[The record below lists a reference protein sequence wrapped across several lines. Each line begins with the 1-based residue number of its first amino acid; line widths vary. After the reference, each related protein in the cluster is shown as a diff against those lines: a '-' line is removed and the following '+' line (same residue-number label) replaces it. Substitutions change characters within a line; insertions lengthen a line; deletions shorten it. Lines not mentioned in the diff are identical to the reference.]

1 MWAWGML
8 VGPRPVSRDV
18 GYSLTCSVVLPVFN
32 EMGNV
37 SKCIER
43 LKQVLDSAFVNY
55 ELIVVNDG
63 STDETLEVINNLK
76 VNIPQLKIISYIENK
91 GKGHAVRTGVLQ
103 TKGKVVILLDGD
115 LDISPNNIKRYV
127 TELDYYDLVIGCKRH
142 PLSKVQWSTKRKF
155 LSKIFN
161 FIVKLCTGIKLRDT
175 QCGVKAANG
184 SALRKIFQIM
194 AVKRYAFDVELLTI
208 ATALGLKIRELPV
221 EMNLTHSFKVKD
233 IAKMFQDVLGI
244 SYRLRIKKYYEKK
257 ILLDKQIRALHPEIK
272 EGNVR

>member
-1 MWAWGML
+1 ML
-8 VGPRPVSRDV
+8 VRPRPADAIGEGAVS
-18 GYSLTCSVVLPVFN
+18 CSVVIPVFN
-32 EMGNV
+32 ENQNIG
-37 SKCIER
+37 KCLER
-43 LKQVLDSAFVNY
+43 LKRVLDFAFLNY

-63 STDETLEVINNLK
+63 STDGTLRALKNL
-76 VNIPQLKIISYIENK
+76 NGSIPQLKILSYPENK
-91 GKGHAVRTGVLQ
+91 GKGFAVKSGVLQ

-127 TELDYYDLVIGCKRH
+127 AELDHYDLVIGCKRH
-142 PLSKVQWSTKRKF
+142 PLSKVQWSTSRKT

-161 FIVKLCTGIKLRDT
+161 FIVKLGTGIKLRDT

-184 SALRKIFQIM
+184 TALRKIFQIM
-194 AVKRYAFDVELLTI
+194 LVKRYAFDVELLTI

-221 EMNLTHSFKVKD
+221 EINLTSSFKVKD
-233 IAKMFQDVLGI
+233 IAKMFQDVLAI

-257 ILLDKQIRALHPEIK
+257 ILLDKQIRVLSHEIK